1 MSASDHIGMQ
11 FKITPAQQNALETR
25 LIDYEPE
32 ETGFDYKVDSKNASL
47 SVHNLGR
54 AALQVGHAAELTE
67 LANEEYPQRGAM
79 ATAKGLWKLADKIR
93 DQHTISQAAGVMV
106 GGKWKELWQE

>member
-11 FKITPAQQNALETR
+11 FKITPAQHNVLETW
-25 LIDYEPE
+25 LMDYEPE
-32 ETGFDYKVDSKNASL
+32 ETGFTHNTDSKKPSI

-54 AALQVGHAAELTE
+54 AALKVGHAAELTE
-67 LANEEYPQRGAM
+67 IANEEYPQRGA
-79 ATAKGLWKLADKIR
+79 ANTAKGLWKVSDKLR
-93 DQHTISQAAGVMV
+93 DQHTLSQAAGVMV

>member
-1 MSASDHIGMQ
+1 MQ
-11 FKITPAQQNALETR
+11 FKITPAQHNALTTW
-25 LIDYEPE
+25 LVDYEPE
-32 ETGFDYKVDSKNASL
+32 ETGFDYNTDSKKPSI

-67 LANEEYPQRGAM
+67 IANEENPQRGA
-79 ATAKGLWKLADKIR
+79 ATTAKGLWKVSDNLR
-93 DQHTISQAAGVMV
+93 DQHTLSQAAGVMV